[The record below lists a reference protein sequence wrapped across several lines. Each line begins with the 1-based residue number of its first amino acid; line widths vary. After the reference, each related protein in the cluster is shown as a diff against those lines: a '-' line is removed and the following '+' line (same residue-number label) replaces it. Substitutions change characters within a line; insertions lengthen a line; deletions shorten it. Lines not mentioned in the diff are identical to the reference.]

1 MRARASADSLTA
13 KVRIGFRQRPMLAIA
28 LRVLGAAVILVALVF
43 PRVGAQAATTPE
55 QAKPIASAAAHT
67 AGADDEGGACGE
79 DLQEESIDCGARLDE
94 MDQRLDEPF
103 SIALLRTVELHMSEQ
118 ACTELLA
125 DIWSQQS
132 CEAQGRECGKMNSG
146 APPGPAP
153 KLASSSSSA
162 QSIWAGLGLGG
173 ASSNRLGR
181 GTKVRG
187 PNSRDLQPPV
197 PPPRLLGH

>member
-1 MRARASADSLTA
+1 M
-13 KVRIGFRQRPMLAIA
+13 RIGFRQRPVLAIA
-28 LRVLGAAVILVALVF
+28 LRVLGAALILASLVF
-43 PRVGAQAATTPE
+43 PRAGAQAAQTPTVVNTST
-55 QAKPIASAAAHT
+55 SAAHSRGFSTSAIT
-67 AGADDEGGACGE
+67 DDDGGACGE
-79 DLQEESIDCGARLDE
+79 DPQVESIDCGAKLDE
-94 MDQRLDEPF
+94 LDERLDEPF
-103 SIALLRTVELHMSEQ
+103 AIALLRTFELQMSEQ

-146 APPGPAP
+146 TPPGPAP

-162 QSIWAGLGLGG
+162 QSIWAGLGLGDAAPQG
-173 ASSNRLGR
+173 FGR
-181 GTKVRG
+181 SDVQG